1 MPQRTGVAG
10 GRTLAGDTAGR
21 GCRLSTIV
29 LAGLVLLAASLWL
42 TGHLAR
48 KQGLETLAGEGAF
61 RLELYV
67 AYLQGV
73 LEKYEGLPELLA
85 NNRRLVNFLQN
96 PGGRDRIEA
105 FNRYLET
112 INRISDA
119 ADTYLMD
126 REGLTIAASNWQAE
140 RPFVGRNFSYR
151 PYFQQAMQGRLGR
164 YFALGT
170 TSSRR
175 GYYFA
180 YPVRQGDMI
189 LGAVVIKIS
198 IDQVER
204 NWGHENDIFLVT
216 DPDGVIFITTRAS
229 WRFRTLEPLAAEV
242 RQRIKTSR
250 RYPGAELTPL
260 AIEGEEECSH
270 GRVITL
276 VEPGAG
282 RRSFLQQSVF
292 MPQAG
297 WRVMVLSDT
306 AGMEKRVVRAQVG
319 AGVLFATGVM
329 LLLLVWQRRQRLA
342 ERYRFEEQNRH
353 LLEQA
358 NEDLERRV
366 RERTAEL
373 TESNRQLRREIVERR
388 QAEEKLRHT
397 RRELIHAAKLAALG
411 QMSAGIN
418 HELNQPLAAIR
429 TYADNAIQ
437 FLGQGRPD
445 NALWNLEQIGE
456 LTERMA
462 RIGAQL
468 KIFARRSSGR
478 MEDVPLHGVIDGALE
493 ILTPAIRRDS
503 VRVEVRLTPEE
514 IQGRADSVLLQQV
527 LVNLI
532 GNAIQAVAG
541 QERKEILIRGEEEGA
556 RVVLRV
562 RDSGPGIAPAH
573 MARIFEPFYT
583 TKEPGQGLGLGLAIS
598 QRIIRQMQGSI
609 RVVPGGEGACFEI
622 SLQAVGKDEE
632 REDR

>member
-1 MPQRTGVAG
+1 MGER
-10 GRTLAGDTAGR
+10 R
-21 GCRLSTIV
+21 GIRP
-29 LAGLVLLAASLWL
+29 GLLGAAAASLLLLAASLWL
-42 TGHLAR
+42 AGRLTWQR
-48 KQGLETLAGEGAF
+48 GLEDLAEDGSF

-85 NNRRLVNFLQN
+85 TNRRLVTFLQN
-96 PGGRDRIEA
+96 PGGRERIEA

-180 YPVRQGDMI
+180 YPVRQGDTI

-204 NWGHENDIFLVT
+204 DWGHENDIFLVT
-216 DPDGVIFITTRAS
+216 DPDGVIFITTRAA
-229 WRFRTLEPLAAEV
+229 WRFHTLEPLADEV
-242 RQRIKTSR
+242 RQRIVTSR
-250 RYPGAELTPL
+250 RYPGASLTPL
-260 AIEGEEECSH
+260 PIESESGSRY
-270 GRVITL
+270 GRIITL
-276 VEPGAG
+276 AESAEGPG
-282 RRSFLQQSVF
+282 RRYLLQSEF

-297 WRVMVLSDT
+297 WQVMVLSDI
-306 AGMEKRVVRAQVG
+306 AAAKRRVVRALVG
-319 AGVLFATGVM
+319 VGGGAATLLL

-342 ERYRFEEQNRH
+342 ERRCHEEESRR
-353 LLEQA
+353 LLLQA
-358 NEDLERRV
+358 NEDLETRV
-366 RERTAEL
+366 QERTAAL
-373 TESNRQLRREIVERR
+373 TESNRQLRREIEERR
-388 QAEEKLRHT
+388 QAEEKLRRI

-429 TYADNAIQ
+429 TYAENTVA
-437 FLGQGRPD
+437 FLRQERLD
-445 NALWNLEQIGE
+445 NALWNLEQIKE

-468 KIFARRSSGR
+468 KIFSRRSSGR

-493 ILTPAIRRDS
+493 ILTPAIRRGD
-503 VRVEVRLTPEE
+503 VRVDVRLIPEDL
-514 IQGRADSVLLQQV
+514 QVRADSVLLQQV
-527 LVNLI
+527 LVNLV
-532 GNAIQAVAG
+532 GNAVQAVTG
-541 QERKEILIRGEEEGA
+541 GDRREIVIRAEQAEEG
-556 RVVLRV
+556 VVLRV
-562 RDSGPGIAPAH
+562 RDSGPGIEPEH
-573 MARIFEPFYT
+573 LSRIFEPFYT

-598 QRIIRQMQGSI
+598 QRIIREMNGTI
-609 RVVPGGEGACFEI
+609 RVVPSRQGACFEI
-622 SLQAVGKDEE
+622 RLQPGKG
-632 REDR
+632 

>member
-1 MPQRTGVAG
+1 MMAERRGIRPGRLTAAAVAC
-10 GRTLAGDTAGR
+10 LM
-21 GCRLSTIV
+21 
-29 LAGLVLLAASLWL
+29 LAASLWL
-42 TGHLAR
+42 AGRLTWQRSLG
-48 KQGLETLAGEGAF
+48 TLAEEGAF

-85 NNRRLVNFLQN
+85 TNRRLVTFLQN
-96 PGGRDRIEA
+96 PGGRERIEA

-180 YPVRQGDMI
+180 YPVRQGDAI

-204 NWGHENDIFLVT
+204 DWGHENDIFLVT
-216 DPDGVIFITTRAS
+216 DPDGVIFITTRAA
-229 WRFRTLEPLAAEV
+229 WRFHTLEPLAGEV
-242 RQRIKTSR
+242 RQRIVTSR
-250 RYPGAELTPL
+250 RYPGAVLTPL
-260 AIEGEEECSH
+260 PIVSVKESRY
-270 GRVITL
+270 GRIITL
-276 VEPGAG
+276 AESGEGPG
-282 RRSFLQQSVF
+282 RSYLLQSEF

-297 WRVMVLSDT
+297 WQVMVLSGT
-306 AGMEKRVVRAQVG
+306 AVAEKRVARALVG
-319 AGVLFATGVM
+319 VGGGFAT
-329 LLLLVWQRRQRLA
+329 LLLCLLLVWQRRQRLT
-342 ERYRFEEQNRH
+342 ERRRYEEESRR
-353 LLEQA
+353 LLLQA
-358 NEDLERRV
+358 NEDLETRV
-366 RERTAEL
+366 QARTAEL
-373 TESNRQLRREIVERR
+373 TRSNRQLRREIEERR
-388 QAEEKLRHT
+388 QAEEKLRRT

-429 TYADNAIQ
+429 TYAENTVT
-437 FLGQGRPD
+437 FLRQERLD
-445 NALWNLEQIGE
+445 NALWNLEQIKE

-468 KIFARRSSGR
+468 KIFSRRSSGR

-493 ILTPAIRRDS
+493 ILTPAIRRGD
-503 VRVEVRLTPEE
+503 VRVEVRLIPEDL
-514 IQGRADSVLLQQV
+514 QVRADSVLLQQV
-527 LVNLI
+527 LVNLV
-532 GNAIQAVAG
+532 GNAVQAVTG
-541 QERKEILIRGEEEGA
+541 SDRREIVIRAEQAEEG
-556 RVVLRV
+556 VVLRV
-562 RDSGPGIAPAH
+562 RDSGPGIEPEH
-573 MARIFEPFYT
+573 LSRIFEPFYT

-598 QRIIRQMQGSI
+598 QRIIREMGGAI
-609 RVVPGGEGACFEI
+609 RVVPSRQGACFEI
-622 SLQAVGKDEE
+622 SLRPAKG
-632 REDR
+632 

>member
-1 MPQRTGVAG
+1 MHDATGTRLRRSAAGVA
-10 GRTLAGDTAGR
+10 
-21 GCRLSTIV
+21 V
-29 LAGLVLLAASLWL
+29 LLLLAASLWL
-42 TGHLAR
+42 VAR
-48 KQGLETLAGEGAF
+48 YTRNQGLETLAGEGAF
-61 RLELYV
+61 RLQLYV

-85 NNRRLVNFLQN
+85 NNRRLVRFLQH

-105 FNRYLET
+105 LNRYLET

-180 YPVRQGDMI
+180 YPVRQGDTI

-204 NWGHENDIFLVT
+204 NWGHGNDIFLVT
-216 DPDGVIFITTRAS
+216 DPDGVIFITTRES
-229 WRFRTLEPLAAEV
+229 WWFHTLEPLADEV
-242 RQRIKTSR
+242 RQRIVTSR
-250 RYPGAELTPL
+250 RYPDAALAPL
-260 AIEGEEECSH
+260 QVVARKESGY
-270 GRVITL
+270 GRIITL
-276 VEPGAG
+276 REDRTG
-282 RRSFLQQSVF
+282 RSRTFLQQSVF

-306 AGMEKRVVRAQVG
+306 AGVEKRVVRALVG
-319 AGVLFATGVM
+319 VGVVFVSAVM

-342 ERYRFEEQNRH
+342 ERRRFEEQGRR

-358 NEDLERRV
+358 NEKLEIRV
-366 RERTAEL
+366 RERTTEL
-373 TESNRQLRREIVERR
+373 TESNRQLRREIEERR
-388 QAEEKLRHT
+388 QAEEKLRRT
-397 RRELIHAAKLAALG
+397 RRELIHAARMAALG

-429 TYADNAIQ
+429 AYADNAVQ
-437 FLGQGRPD
+437 FLRQGRPD
-445 NALWNLEQIGE
+445 SALWNLEQIGE

-468 KIFARRSSGR
+468 KLFARRSSGR
-478 MEDVPLHGVIDGALE
+478 MEDVPLHGVVDGALE
-493 ILTPAIRRDS
+493 ILAPAIRRSS
-503 VRVEVRLTPEE
+503 VRVEVRLEPEDLAA
-514 IQGRADSVLLQQV
+514 RADNVLLQQV

-532 GNAIQAVAG
+532 GNAVQAVSGCERREVLVSAG
-541 QERKEILIRGEEEGA
+541 QQGD

-562 RDSGPGIAPAH
+562 RDRGPGIGAEH
-573 MARIFEPFYT
+573 LSRIFEPFYT

-598 QRIIRQMQGSI
+598 QRIIHEMQGSI

-622 SLQAVGKDEE
+622 SLQRAG
-632 REDR
+632 EDR

>member
-1 MPQRTGVAG
+1 MPGCTESRRLRLTATVMAGV
-10 GRTLAGDTAGR
+10 
-21 GCRLSTIV
+21 
-29 LAGLVLLAASLWL
+29 VLLAVALWL
-42 TGHLAR
+42 AGHLTWR
-48 KQGLETLAGEGAF
+48 RGLEGLAAEGAF

-85 NNRRLVNFLQN
+85 NNRRLASFLQN
-96 PGGRDRIEA
+96 PGGHDRIEA

-180 YPVRQGDMI
+180 YPVRQGDAI

-229 WRFRTLEPLAAEV
+229 WRFHTLEPLAGEV
-242 RQRIKTSR
+242 RQRIVTSR

-260 AIEGEEECSH
+260 PIVRQEVNGQ
-270 GRVITL
+270 GRLITL
-276 VEPGAG
+276 DEAEGG
-282 RRSFLQQSVF
+282 RRTFLQQSVF

-306 AGMEKRVVRAQVG
+306 AGLEKRVVRALVG
-319 AGVLFATGVM
+319 VGVLFVTALMV
-329 LLLLVWQRRQRLA
+329 LLLVWQRRQGLA
-342 ERYRFEEQNRH
+342 ERYRFEEQNRR

-358 NEDLERRV
+358 NEELEHRV

-373 TESNRQLRREIVERR
+373 TASNLQLRREIEERR
-388 QAEEKLRHT
+388 QTEEKLRRT

-429 TYADNAIQ
+429 TYADNAVQ
-437 FLGQGRPD
+437 FLHQDRPD
-445 NALWNLEQIGE
+445 SALWNLEQISE

-493 ILTPAIRRDS
+493 ILTPAIRRAS
-503 VRVEVRLTPEE
+503 VRVEVRLTPENL
-514 IQGRADSVLLQQV
+514 QVRADSVLLQQV

-532 GNAIQAVAG
+532 GNAVQAVTG
-541 QERKEILIRGEEEGA
+541 GGRREILVSAGETEDG
-556 RVVLRV
+556 VVLRV
-562 RDSGPGIAPAH
+562 RDWGPGIEPTH
-573 MARIFEPFYT
+573 VDRIFEPFYT

-598 QRIIRQMQGSI
+598 QRIIREMQGEI
-609 RVVPGGEGACFEI
+609 RVVPCQDGACFEI
-622 SLQAVGKDEE
+622 SLQRVG
-632 REDR
+632 EDV